1 MRLPSTCRPIAAG
14 LALALACVA
23 LASTAGAQELK
34 PKRKDTNPRL
44 KPPEVVLSASVEPAT
59 AKPGDTVTYTVTA
72 TVEEPWHIY
81 AFAKDQP
88 EEGPRNTQFDLFD
101 PAGLKPVGDWTPDR
115 APHSAKEPAFPTL
128 ESVSFYEGKVS
139 WSVKLQVPA
148 DARSGEH
155 TIKSQI
161 YFQICNDRA
170 CKPPIYAT
178 VPDAKVKVGGGSAG
192 GTAERAKPSPATP
205 VSFQSHPRPERRG
218 GLDLGTTLRA
228 AVTRLVAFPGPGLG
242 VALGV
247 ALIADEAAPAA
258 GLAASEAA
266 APSTPAPSAPVSGSK
281 SPATVQEAIDQ
292 GFGSFLVFAALGG
305 LLALLMP
312 CVWPM
317 IPITVNFFVKQG
329 QKGGSTTALALTYC
343 ASIIGIF
350 TLLGVLMTA
359 VLGASALNQFAS
371 NGWVNLVLGLVFI
384 AFGLS
389 LLGLFEL
396 RLPTFLLNASASKES
411 SGGLVGVIFMALTL
425 TITSFSCTVPVV
437 GGLLVL
443 AAKGSYWY
451 PVIGMVVF
459 SSVLAFPFLLLALM
473 PGRLSSLP
481 RSGDWM
487 NAVKVVG
494 GLIEIGAAFKFLN
507 TAEIGFGTSPD
518 SAWFDSQVV
527 LAIWVVLAAV
537 CGFYLLGFFRTDH
550 DHDEVKVGAGRMV
563 FGAAFLTLALYLAPA
578 LFGVPPKS
586 RAYERMVV
594 GMLPA
599 DAGELDA
606 SRPLLAALSG
616 LGGSG
621 GNAGGATLVASSE
634 RLEEVKATSS
644 DPEEAMRQEKKVHGV
659 RWGLSYKQA
668 LEQAKAQNRPVL
680 IDFTGV
686 NCANCRTMEQG
697 VFPRPEVVD
706 LLKQFETVSLYVD
719 RIPIETLSADDK
731 QSFAEENALFELDL
745 VQQANQPYYVVVNA
759 DGKVLAQSAFAEAP
773 QFVSFLKEG
782 LARFQAEGSRV
793 ASATEPGR

>member
-1 MRLPSTCRPIAAG
+1 MPLPSPRRPLAVG
-14 LALALACVA
+14 LAVALACAAFASPA
-23 LASTAGAQELK
+23 LAQDLK
-34 PKRKDTNPRL
+34 PKRRDTNPRL
-44 KPPEVVLSASVEPAT
+44 RPPEVVLSTRIEPAV

-72 TVEEPWHIY
+72 NVEEPWHIY
-81 AFAKDQP
+81 AFARAQP
-88 EEGPRNTQFDLFD
+88 DEGPRSTEFDLFD
-101 PAGLKPVGDWTPDR
+101 PAGLKSVGDWTPDH
-115 APHSAKEPAFPTL
+115 APERAKEPAFPSL
-128 ESVSFYEGKVS
+128 DSVAFHEGKVS
-139 WSVKLQVPA
+139 WSIKLQVPA
-148 DARSGEH
+148 DAKAGMH
-155 TIKSQI
+155 TVKSQI
-161 YFQICNDRA
+161 YFQICKDQS
-170 CKPPIYAT
+170 CKPPVNIT
-178 VPDAKVKVGGGSAG
+178 VPDATVTVGGGSG
-192 GTAERAKPSPATP
+192 GTATTRPAAP
-205 VSFQSHPRPERRG
+205 VGPTSDRGDPRPERRG
-218 GLDLGTTLRA
+218 GHLGTMLRA
-228 AVTRLVAFPGPGLG
+228 AATRLVAFPGA
-242 VALGV
+242 VALAPLTVG
-247 ALIADEAAPAA
+247 LIGDEAAPAA
-258 GLAASEAA
+258 GPEAPVAA
-266 APSTPAPSAPVSGSK
+266 APSTATPSAPTAATAAAPG
-281 SPATVQEAIDQ
+281 TVQQAIDQ

-329 QKGGSTTALALTYC
+329 QKGGSTTGLALTYC
-343 ASIIGIF
+343 LAIIGIF
-350 TLLGVLMTA
+350 TLLGVVMTA
-359 VLGASALNQFAS
+359 FLGATALNQLAS
-371 NGWVNLVLGLVFI
+371 NGWVNLALGLVFI

-451 PVIGMVVF
+451 PIIGMVVF

-473 PGRLSSLP
+473 PGRLSTLP

-507 TAEIGFGTSPD
+507 TAEIGFGASPD
-518 SAWFDSQVV
+518 SAWFDAQVV
-527 LAIWVVLAAV
+527 LSIWVVLATI
-537 CGFYLLGFFRTDH
+537 CGLYLLGFFRTDH
-550 DHDEVKVGAGRMV
+550 DHDDVKVGAGRMV
-563 FGAAFLTLALYLAPA
+563 LGAGFLTLALYLAPA
-578 LFGVPPKS
+578 LFGNPPKG
-586 RAYERMVV
+586 RVYERMVV

-599 DAGELDA
+599 DVGELDA
-606 SRPLLAALSG
+606 SRQLLAALPT
-616 LGGSG
+616 LGGT
-621 GNAGGATLVASSE
+621 AGSSTASLVAGE
-634 RLEEVKATSS
+634 RQEEVKATSS

-668 LEQAKAQNRPVL
+668 LEEAKAQNRPVL

-697 VFPRPEVVD
+697 VFPRPEVVA
-706 LLKQFETVSLYVD
+706 LLKQFVTVSLYVD

-745 VQQANQPYYVVVNA
+745 VQQQNQPYYVVVTP

-773 QFVSFLKEG
+773 QFVSFLKAG
-782 LARFQAEGSRV
+782 LEKFQGGPAKV
-793 ASATEPGR
+793 ASSDQPAR